1 MTAPAPPPRPSPR
14 LRYSRPEPAA
24 ANPSPPPDEAARRRI
39 RDDLGATFL
48 VEAGAGSG
56 KTTSLV
62 DRMGALVMS
71 GRCRVHE
78 IAAVTFTRMA
88 AAELRQRFQLHLESR
103 LAADGLGPKVRER
116 VEEAIQE
123 IDGAFLG
130 TIHAFCAKLLRERPL
145 EADLDPGFR
154 EVEETEAAQA
164 QRLFWIDHLERL
176 AADED
181 PQLGELDRMGIA
193 PDRLAHAYN
202 ELVEHPDVDFL
213 SESVDAPDPAEV
225 SAVRARLDALLD
237 RARAIM
243 PKREPEDGWDDAA
256 KRIRTL
262 LYWRRA
268 LDWQDP
274 VVLFDALTRI
284 RARNTRPVQKRWA
297 KTKEGKFRAKQ
308 LGLDIT
314 AFAKEGSRADRLIR
328 QWWAHRYPVALGV
341 ARGAAD
347 AYAAERR
354 IRGDLTFQDLLV
366 LAADLLRN
374 NPRARRDLGERY
386 RYILVDEFQDTD
398 PLQAEILLLLASD
411 PDENG
416 NDWRAVVPRPGALF
430 VVGDPKQSIYRFRR
444 ADIALYE
451 FVKERFRDFGEILG
465 LEANFRSLPEFGR
478 LIDGVFDHE
487 DRFPRFDRDAL
498 VRQAARIE
506 GMIDRVEEMEARR
519 TSIQAAF
526 APLQTQKEG
535 RGLLA
540 VYPAEGSNQGELV
553 RDDAERIASE
563 IARRV
568 HSGERSPDDFMI
580 LTRTRAHLAVYA
592 RALEDRNLP
601 FEVSGAGVGFETELA
616 AFLLLFR
623 CLADPEHEVRVLGV
637 LTGPFFGVTLDRI
650 VRFRDA
656 GGRMA
661 IDRKPKGECEV
672 ADALGVLHRWWER
685 ARRESADVTAERLVD
700 EIGLFP
706 LAAAGTLG
714 ALRAGALTYLL
725 DAVRSRALAGDA
737 SLAGAVD
744 AMQTALAWEDA
755 EAPLVPGRP
764 NCVRL
769 MNLHRA
775 KGLEAD
781 VVFLAAPI
789 AVKDWPAEKHVS
801 REGGGVAKGALPIV
815 EKQNFGRVEVI
826 AQPLNWDELAEREK
840 EFEAAEMVRLLYVA
854 ATRAKHELWIA
865 SPRAKKKS
873 AGKKGSRARSWSP
886 GRKKSPWGDLEKW
899 VRGAAAGEGSAGKGG
914 RAPGGSAAGL
924 PGASAGAGGVRSMAA
939 DNGDAEECN
948 AVVLAELTRDDPPEV
963 AELDPEAELAGKVA
977 AARLALEEGR
987 VESYRLETVTARV
1000 KGMEGGGGEG
1010 GAGDRKPHDG
1020 REGEGRPGNGR
1031 DIRGE
1036 DFEAPSGRPVSGGVE
1051 WGNVVHE
1058 AMAAAEGMGGAALR
1072 NLARDLLVER
1082 GREIDVAGE
1091 PAELDALLE
1100 LVAAVRRS
1108 ALWRRATASPERY
1121 TEVPF
1126 ALAESEDPSIP
1137 GVPDAQSP
1145 TGRLGVPTSREDPS
1159 IPNVLEAEPSSG
1171 FPVAPTHQ
1179 EGQPIPRV
1187 LEGVIDLAFRED
1199 EAWVIADYKTDS
1211 GDDPH
1216 FDARVAQYRK
1226 QVDLYARCWEKITGE
1241 PVRERVLVFTAQG
1254 RSEAW

>member
-1 MTAPAPPPRPSPR
+1 MTSPLPPAPPPSR
-14 LRYSRPEPAA
+14 LHYSRPAPGADPA
-24 ANPSPPPDEAARRRI
+24 SPPPDEAARRRI
-39 RDDLGATFL
+39 RDDLGATL
-48 VEAGAGSG
+48 LIEAGAGSG

-71 GRCRVHE
+71 GRCKVHQ

-103 LAADGLGPKVRER
+103 LTDDGLPRQVRER

-130 TIHAFCAKLLRERPL
+130 TIHSFCAKLLRERPL

-154 EVEETEAAQA
+154 EVQETEAARS

-181 PQLGELDRMGIA
+181 PQLAELDRVGIA
-193 PDRLAHAYN
+193 PDRLQHAYN

-213 SESVDAPDPAEV
+213 SEPVAVPDAEEV
-225 SAVRARLDALLD
+225 RAVRARLDALLD
-237 RARAIM
+237 HAQAIM
-243 PKREPEDGWDDAA
+243 PKREPEDGWDPAA

-268 LDWQDP
+268 FDWSDP
-274 VVLFDALTRI
+274 RVLFDALIRI
-284 RARNTRPVQKRWA
+284 RAKKTTPVQKRWA
-297 KTKEGKFRAKQ
+297 KTRQGKLRAKQ

-328 QWWAHRYPVALGV
+328 QWWAYRYPVALGV
-341 ARGAAD
+341 AKGAAD
-347 AYAAERR
+347 AYADERR
-354 IRGDLTFQDLLV
+354 KRGELTFQDLLV

-411 PDENG
+411 PGANG
-416 NDWRAVVPRPGALF
+416 HDWRTVVPRPGALF

-444 ADIALYE
+444 ADITLYE
-451 FVKERFRDFGEILG
+451 FVKQRFRAFGEVLG
-465 LEANFRSLPEFGR
+465 LEANFRSLPEFGHLVR
-478 LIDGVFDHE
+478 GVFDRD
-487 DRFPRFDRDAL
+487 DRFPRFDRDRL
-498 VRQAARIE
+498 VHRAARVE
-506 GMIDRVEEMEARR
+506 GMIDLAEEMEARR
-519 TSIQAAF
+519 RSIQAAF
-526 APLQTQKEG
+526 APLQTQKTG
-535 RGLLA
+535 RGLIA
-540 VYPAEGSNQGELV
+540 VYPAKGKKRGDLV

-568 HSGERSPDDFMI
+568 HSGERLPDDFMI
-580 LTRTRAHLAVYA
+580 LTRTRAYLAIYA

-601 FEVSGAGVGFETELA
+601 FEVSGAGVGFEVELA

-623 CLADPEHEVRVLGV
+623 CLADPEHEVRVLGI
-637 LTGPFFGVTLDRI
+637 LTGPFFGITLDRI
-650 VRFRDA
+650 VRYRDG
-656 GGRMA
+656 GGRFV
-661 IDRKPKGECEV
+661 IDRKPKGDCTV
-672 ADALGVLHRWWER
+672 ADAMRMLHRWWER

-706 LAAAGTLG
+706 LAAAETLG

-744 AMQTALAWEDA
+744 AMQTALDWEDA

-775 KGLEAD
+775 KGLEAE

-789 AVKDWPAEKHVS
+789 AMKDWPAEKHVS
-801 REGGGVAKGALPIV
+801 REGGGVARGALPIAD
-815 EKQNFGRVEVI
+815 KGRFGRTEVI
-826 AQPLNWDELAEREK
+826 AQPLNWDELAAREK

-865 SPRAKKKS
+865 SPRGLP
-873 AGKKGSRARSWSP
+873 GKKR
-886 GRKKSPWGDLEKW
+886 SPWEELEEW
-899 VRGAAAGEGSAGKGG
+899 VRGEA
-914 RAPGGSAAGL
+914 
-924 PGASAGAGGVRSMAA
+924 VR
-939 DNGDAEECN
+939 EEKCN
-948 AVVLAELTRDDPPEV
+948 ATVLAELTRDEPPEV
-963 AELDPEAELAGKVA
+963 AAFEADAELAAAVA
-977 AARLALEEGR
+977 AARSALKGGR

-1000 KGMEGGGGEG
+1000 KGEGEPGAAAVVEAAVVEGGPGRAGGQ
-1010 GAGDRKPHDG
+1010 
-1020 REGEGRPGNGR
+1020 GRPDDRGPGHRRSGDER
-1031 DIRGE
+1031 DPRGE
-1036 DFEAPSGRPVSGGVE
+1036 EFEAALGRPVSGGVE

-1058 AMAAAEGMGGAALR
+1058 VMAAAEGMGGTALR

-1082 GREIDVAGE
+1082 GREIDAAGE
-1091 PAELDALLE
+1091 PTELDTLLG
-1100 LVAAVRRS
+1100 LVAAVRTS
-1108 ALWRRATASPERY
+1108 ALWRRAMASPERY

-1126 ALAESEDPSIP
+1126 ALAERPAAPPLQSPS
-1137 GVPDAQSP
+1137 SP
-1145 TGRLGVPTSREDPS
+1145 TGSPVPAEGRQGAQPIPQVLEAPSPTGLAGVPT
-1159 IPNVLEAEPSSG
+1159 
-1171 FPVAPTHQ
+1171 HQ
-1179 EGQPIPRV
+1179 GAQPIPQV
-1187 LEGVIDLAFRED
+1187 LEGVIDLVFRED
-1199 EAWVIADYKTDS
+1199 EGWVIADYKTDS
-1211 GDDPH
+1211 GHDPH
-1216 FDARVAQYRK
+1216 FGARVAQYRR
-1226 QVDLYARCWEKITGE
+1226 QVDLYARCWEELTGE

-1254 RSEAW
+1254 RLEAW